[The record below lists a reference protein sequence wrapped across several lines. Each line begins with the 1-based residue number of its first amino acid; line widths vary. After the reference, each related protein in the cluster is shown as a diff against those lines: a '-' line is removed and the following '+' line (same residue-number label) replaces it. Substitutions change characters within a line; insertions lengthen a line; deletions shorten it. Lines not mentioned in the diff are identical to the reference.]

1 MPHELPI
8 DTVLDLHTFAPRDV
22 KSLVEEYLRAASEAG
37 LTEIR
42 LIHGRG
48 TGTQR
53 AIVQAVLEKTSTGG
67 MFPGCSRISSWR
79 DHSKFE
85 DRRTEVA
92 TGSPIRALSPQALGP
107 SRT

>member
-8 DTVLDLHTFAPRDV
+8 DTVLDLHAFAPRDV

-48 TGTQR
+48 TGRQR
-53 AIVQAVLEKTSTGG
+53 AIVQTVLESHPLVECFWDAPESHLG
-67 MFPGCSRISSWR
+67 
-79 DHSKFE
+79 
-85 DRRTEVA
+85 A
-92 TGSPIRALSPQALGP
+92 TIASLKIDA
-107 SRT
+107 